1 MTDGPNHASAALS
14 LSLSGRPPLSRKEGA
29 ACSIKHLCVR
39 RRLTPVLH
47 VLGAESRARCEDT
60 AVGCACLPCRRPP
73 CRRPPCRRPPCRR
86 PPCRRLQARRCPSR
100 RSPCCRSPRP
110 HWQLACDALNRRLA
124 CQRMSACQA
133 CLGLGYRVRW
143 PEQLLSSFLLIR
155 ARTRARWSRAR
166 ALSAGQG
173 TGRGGRI

>member
-73 CRRPPCRRPPCRR
+73 CRRPHCRRPPCRRPPCRR

-155 ARTRARWSRAR
+155 ARTRA
-166 ALSAGQG
+166 LDGPVL
-173 TGRGGRI
+173 GR